1 VGEKIWAQQQ
11 SALFKGA
18 QRRGAVRG
26 GGLAHARQ
34 RRRKSGGGG
43 GPPARHVEEG
53 LAVGT
58 GPKPAE
64 AFGTRPVCHAGGVGR
79 GGERKE
85 GAPGAWAVMGRQAWA
100 GPKEQ

>member
-18 QRRGAVRG
+18 QRRGVVRRGLLVPGSG
-26 GGLAHARQ
+26 GGRV
-34 RRRKSGGGG
+34 GGG
-43 GPPARHVEEG
+43 GPTARHVEEG

-64 AFGTRPVCHAGGVGR
+64 AFGTRPVRHAGGVGR
-79 GGERKE
+79 GGEWKE
-85 GAPGAWAVMGRQAWA
+85 GAPGAWAVMGRRAWA